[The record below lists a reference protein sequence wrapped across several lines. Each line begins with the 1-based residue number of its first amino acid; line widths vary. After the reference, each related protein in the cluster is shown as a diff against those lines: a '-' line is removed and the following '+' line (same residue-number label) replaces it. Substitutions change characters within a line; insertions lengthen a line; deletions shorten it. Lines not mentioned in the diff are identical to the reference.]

1 MKRPVLWRQRLVMRD
16 AVKAAAGLE
25 NLRVGVNK
33 LADRA
38 VGAGNW
44 QMYAVLREA
53 ARLMGQALGELDM
66 VKAIWEAR
74 HGEQG

>member
-1 MKRPVLWRQRLVMRD
+1 M
-16 AVKAAAGLE
+16 E

-38 VGAGNW
+38 VSAGNW

-53 ARLMGQALGELDM
+53 ARMIGQALGELDM
-66 VKAIWEAR
+66 VNAIWEAR
-74 HGEQG
+74 RGDQG